1 MEIDAELRRQTV
13 ASLFAVGLFLASLV
27 AIGVVF
33 NGTDGFDPTGGFALV
48 AALGGFVLL
57 MAAVGFGLAR
67 ADD

>member
-1 MEIDAELRRQTV
+1 MEIDAELRRQII
-13 ASLFAVGLFLASLV
+13 ASLFAVGLFLVSLV

-33 NGTDGFDPTGGFALV
+33 NGTGGFDPTGGFAIV
-48 AALGGFVLL
+48 GALAGFVLL